1 MSSNDLAVPPASP
14 VVGRVV
20 LRVKMPQKLRNLEL
34 GLLIL
39 ALGLS
44 ALALA
49 LVQWGA
55 LGKLDWSLL
64 TYAAGLAGLTLG
76 VHLALRLVARLSLIH
91 I

>member
-1 MSSNDLAVPPASP
+1 MTNTVPPVSP
-14 VVGRVV
+14 VTGRVV

-34 GLLIL
+34 VLLIV

-55 LGKLDWSLL
+55 LGTLD
-64 TYAAGLAGLTLG
+64 
-76 VHLALRLVARLSLIH
+76 
-91 I
+91 